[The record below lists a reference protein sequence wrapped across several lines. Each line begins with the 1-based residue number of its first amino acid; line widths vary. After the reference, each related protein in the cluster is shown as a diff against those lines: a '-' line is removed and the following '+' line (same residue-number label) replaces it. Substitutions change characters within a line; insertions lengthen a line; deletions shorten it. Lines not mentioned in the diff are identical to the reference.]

1 MITLSIN
8 KGGLPLSVLRIVK
21 AYLHNVIVLVPLPI
35 FIIFL
40 QCTGES
46 PVTIGFSINL
56 EEIHNSLSLTVCS
69 LSRSSEQQ

>member
-21 AYLHNVIVLVPLPI
+21 AYLHNVIVLVVKRKLLYRFSYI
-35 FIIFL
+35 TIIFL

-46 PVTIGFSINL
+46 PVTIGFSVGFL
-56 EEIHNSLSLTVCS
+56 
-69 LSRSSEQQ
+69 